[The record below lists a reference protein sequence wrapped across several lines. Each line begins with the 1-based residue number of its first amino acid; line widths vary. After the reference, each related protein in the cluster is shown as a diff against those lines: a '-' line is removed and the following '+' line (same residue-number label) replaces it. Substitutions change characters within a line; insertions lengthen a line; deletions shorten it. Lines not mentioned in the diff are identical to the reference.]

1 MSHSSSPVTLHDV
14 PTIVAAE
21 PFRLPKVWKAVA
33 LLFIAIGVV
42 GFLREL
48 SGEGD
53 PTHAWATFQVNF
65 IYWFCIAIAST
76 GFTAVFHICDA
87 EWARPI
93 RRVFEAGSTFL
104 LYCPAILLVLFFFR
118 AYDHLFIWS
127 HEEAP
132 GKAAWLQP
140 GYVYVRDVLAMLV
153 LILLGRKMVHFS
165 ISRDITAIRGGLT
178 NIPKDQLGRWFGKEF
193 DTYATGSGSDTKQTI
208 RDISGSMGRL
218 SPVFI
223 MVYALV
229 VSLIAFDQEMSVDP
243 HWYSTMFGAFV
254 FMGGVYLAV
263 AWTSMFIGMVRLHP
277 LFRKKIERRTLH
289 DLGKLLFG
297 FGIFWTY
304 LFWSQYL
311 PIWYGNMPEETHYL
325 ILRLREEP
333 WHSVAWLV
341 LGLCFFIP
349 FLLGLSRD
357 VKQIPQLLFCTGAIV
372 ACGMWLQHYL
382 LFVPSLFP
390 TRVPFSF
397 TEVSVSL
404 AFLGGYLLSVL
415 SFLEWAPLMP
425 FGDLYVEE
433 TYDPLMKS
441 H

>member
-1 MSHSSSPVTLHDV
+1 MSHSPSSVTLHDV
-14 PTIVAAE
+14 PTILTAE
-21 PFRLPKVWKAVA
+21 PFRLPKVWKTVA
-33 LLFIAIGVV
+33 LLFIGLGIV

-48 SGEGD
+48 SGEGN

-76 GFTAVFHICDA
+76 GFSAVFHICNA
-87 EWARPI
+87 QWSRPI
-93 RRVFEAGSTFL
+93 RRLFEAGSSFIMVCPVL
-104 LYCPAILLVLFFFR
+104 LLIPFFFR

-132 GKAAWLQP
+132 GKAEWLQP
-140 GYVYVRDVLAMLV
+140 GYLYMRDVIAMVV
-153 LILLGRKMVHFS
+153 LIALSRKIVHFS
-165 ISRDITAIRGGLT
+165 ISRDITAVRGGLT
-178 NIPKDQLGRWFGKEF
+178 AMPKEQLSRWFGKEY
-193 DTYATGSGSDTKQTI
+193 DIYNAASGSADVKETI
-208 RDISGSMGRL
+208 RDIHSRMGRL
-218 SPVFI
+218 SPVVVI
-223 MVYALV
+223 VYALAM
-229 VSLIAFDQEMSVDP
+229 SLVAFDQEMSVDP
-243 HWYSTMFGAFV
+243 YWYSTMFGAFV
-254 FMGGVYLAV
+254 FMGAVYLAV
-263 AWTSMFIGMVRLHP
+263 AFVSMWVGVARLHP
-277 LFRKKIERRTLH
+277 LFRKKVERRTLH

-357 VKQIPQLLFCTGAIV
+357 VKQIPQLLFATGAIV

-390 TRVPFSF
+390 THVPFGF
-397 TEVSVSL
+397 TEISVSL
-404 AFLGGYLLSVL
+404 GFLGGYVLSVL
-415 SFLEWAPLMP
+415 SFLERAPLMP
-425 FGDLYVEE
+425 FGDLYVQEP
-433 TYDPLMKS
+433 T
-441 H
+441 HH